1 MVFVMCVFDFIMLR
15 LDVTYT
21 TDSIDTGYYMTSTK
35 HGFVF
40 IKVTCMQCFSIGPCA
55 FVQVRLHE
63 KRSLVA

>member
-21 TDSIDTGYYMTSTK
+21 TDSIDTGYFMTSTK

-40 IKVTCMQCFSIGPCA
+40 IKVHVCSASPLDPVHLCKLDCMKSS
-55 FVQVRLHE
+55 R
-63 KRSLVA
+63 